1 MATTKVI
8 KIVYQ
13 FRRDTAANW
22 LANKDVIP
30 AAGEPCF
37 VIDQNILKIGD
48 GETTFENLP
57 SIGGVDVSADGKSL
71 ILENSTFKLYGFD
84 EAEIGAQPIKTE
96 DGTIKWVVPSTE
108 TIDGLKTIVSD
119 LQTDVSGLKT
129 DVSGLKTSVSDIKEI
144 ITPSGEGEKTLIER
158 IEGVE
163 SQLSGTGEG
172 SVEQKIADE
181 VTSQINDFATKV
193 SDNGTVDTFKEL
205 VDYVSTHGTE
215 AADMAA
221 DITELQGLVGSK
233 SVGDQISDA
242 IAASGHMDENKAL
255 AIFDKAKYEISHK
268 PVSTLVDYRDKEIRV
283 MCPVDTEFTLQ
294 NSGEGADKSVYYIGF
309 KAYAPADAV
318 SFKEDLK
325 KTIEDPEMYYFE
337 GNDFAGIDAY
347 GRKYSIVWLPVARY
361 DEATSTWTYYGK
373 NSSAGKYIGWYY
385 SVEWYDADGV
395 KIASD
400 TIRIN
405 LANEACFNSIV
416 DPING
421 VSVGGTLLDAVG
433 GKVNIPVGS
442 DTLLGVVKA
451 SSEVGIAEDGALT
464 IGSISIEK
472 VVVPDEVELVMDG
485 GASK

>member
-1 MATTKVI
+1 MATTKTI
-8 KIVYQ
+8 KIIYQ

-22 LANKDVIP
+22 LANKDVVP

-37 VIDQNILKIGD
+37 VTDKNILKIGD
-48 GETTFENLP
+48 GTTTFENLQ
-57 SIGGVDVSADGKSL
+57 SIGGVDVSADDKSL
-71 ILENSTFKLYGFD
+71 ILEDGTFKLYGFD
-84 EAEIGAQPIKTE
+84 AAEVGAQPIKSE

-108 TIDGLKTIVSD
+108 TLEGLQTIVSG
-119 LQTDVSGLKT
+119 LQSNVTELKTNVSGLQA
-129 DVSGLKTSVSDIKEI
+129 SVSEIKEI
-144 ITPSGEGEKTLIER
+144 ITPSGEGAKTLIQR

-163 SQLSGTGEG
+163 TQLSGTGEG
-172 SVEQKIADE
+172 TVEKR
-181 VTSQINDFATKV
+181 INDTVAAKINEFATQV
-193 SDNGTVDTFKEL
+193 SDDKTVNTFKEL
-205 VDYVSTHGTE
+205 VDYVSAHGTE
-215 AADMAA
+215 AANMAA
-221 DITELQGLVGSK
+221 DITTLQGLVGNK
-233 SVGDQISDA
+233 SVEAQIADA

-268 PVSTLVDYRDKEIRV
+268 PVGTLVDYRDKEIRV
-283 MCPVDTEFTLQ
+283 MCPVGTEFTLQ

-337 GNDFAGIDAY
+337 GNDFAGVDAY
-347 GRKYSIVWLPVARY
+347 GRKYSIVWLPVARHGA
-361 DEATSTWTYYGK
+361 DDTWTYYGV
-373 NSSAGKYIGWYY
+373 NSQAGKYIGWYY
-385 SVEWYDADGV
+385 SVEWYNSDGV
-395 KIASD
+395 KISSD

-405 LANEACFNSIV
+405 LANEACFNSII
-416 DPING
+416 DPISG

-433 GKVNIPVGS
+433 GKVNIPIGS

-472 VVVPDEVELVMDG
+472 VVVPDDVELVMDG
-485 GASK
+485 GASNK

>member
-1 MATTKVI
+1 MATTKLIKTVI
-8 KIVYQ
+8 Q
-13 FRRDTAANW
+13 FRIDSAANW
-22 LANKDVIP
+22 LTNKDVIP
-30 AAGEPCF
+30 AVGEPCF
-37 VIDQNILKIGD
+37 VIDENILKIGD

-57 SIGGVDVSADGKSL
+57 AIGGIDVSADGKSL
-71 ILENSTFKLYGFD
+71 ILEDGTFKLFGFND
-84 EAEIGAQPIKTE
+84 AEIGAQPRKKD
-96 DGTIKWVVPSTE
+96 DGTIEWIVPSTE
-108 TIDGLKTIVSD
+108 TLDGLQTIVSG
-119 LQTDVSGLKT
+119 LQTDVTGLKT
-129 DVSGLKTSVSDIKEI
+129 NVAEIKEI
-144 ITPSGEGEKTLIER
+144 LTPSGEGEKTLIER

-215 AADMAA
+215 AANMAA
-221 DITELQGLVGSK
+221 DITALQGLVGNK
-233 SVGDQISDA
+233 SVEDQISDA

-361 DEATSTWTYYGK
+361 DEATSTWNYYGK

-385 SVEWYDADGV
+385 SVEWYDANGIKV
-395 KIASD
+395 AAD

-405 LANEACFNSIV
+405 LTNEDCHNAIV
-416 DPING
+416 QTGISG
-421 VSVGGTLLDAVG
+421 VKVGGTLLEAVD
-433 GKVNIPVGS
+433 GKVNIPIGS
-442 DTLLGVVKA
+442 ETILGVVKA
-451 SSEVGIAEDGALT
+451 SSEVGIAADGALT
-464 IGSISIEK
+464 IGEISIEK
-472 VVVPDEVELVMDG
+472 IVQPDGLTLVVDG
-485 GASK
+485 GASAN

>member
-30 AAGEPCF
+30 APGEPCF

-48 GETTFENLP
+48 GKTTFENLP

-71 ILENSTFKLYGFD
+71 ILEDGTFKLYGFN

-233 SVGDQISDA
+233 R
-242 IAASGHMDENKAL
+242 
-255 AIFDKAKYEISHK
+255 
-268 PVSTLVDYRDKEIRV
+268 P
-283 MCPVDTEFTLQ
+283 
-294 NSGEGADKSVYYIGF
+294 
-309 KAYAPADAV
+309 
-318 SFKEDLK
+318 
-325 KTIEDPEMYYFE
+325 
-337 GNDFAGIDAY
+337 
-347 GRKYSIVWLPVARY
+347 
-361 DEATSTWTYYGK
+361 
-373 NSSAGKYIGWYY
+373 
-385 SVEWYDADGV
+385 
-395 KIASD
+395 
-400 TIRIN
+400 N
-405 LANEACFNSIV
+405 L
-416 DPING
+416 
-421 VSVGGTLLDAVG
+421 
-433 GKVNIPVGS
+433 
-442 DTLLGVVKA
+442 
-451 SSEVGIAEDGALT
+451 
-464 IGSISIEK
+464 
-472 VVVPDEVELVMDG
+472 
-485 GASK
+485 

>member
-1 MATTKVI
+1 MAITKTI
-8 KIVYQ
+8 KIIYQ

-37 VIDQNILKIGD
+37 ITDKNILKIGD
-48 GETTFENLP
+48 GKTIFENLK
-57 SIGGVDVSADGKSL
+57 SIGGVDVSADDKSL
-71 ILENSTFKLYGFD
+71 ILEDGTFKLYGFD
-84 EAEIGAQPIKTE
+84 AAKVGAQPIKSE

-108 TIDGLKTIVSD
+108 TLEGLQTIVSGLQSDVTGLKTN
-119 LQTDVSGLKT
+119 VSGLQA
-129 DVSGLKTSVSDIKEI
+129 SVSEIKEI
-144 ITPSGEGEKTLIER
+144 ITPSSEGSKTLIQR

-163 SQLSGTGEG
+163 TQLSGTGEG
-172 SVEQKIADE
+172 TVEAK
-181 VTSQINDFATKV
+181 INDTVTAKINEFVTKV
-193 SDNGTVDTFKEL
+193 SDDQTVNTFKEL
-205 VDYVSTHGTE
+205 VDYVADHGTE
-215 AADMAA
+215 AANMAA
-221 DITELQGLVGSK
+221 DITALQGLVGNK
-233 SVGDQISDA
+233 SVEDQISDA

-255 AIFDKAKYEISHK
+255 VIFDKAKYEISHK
-268 PVSTLVDYRDKEIRV
+268 PTGTLVDYRDKEIRV

-294 NSGEGADKSVYYIGF
+294 NSGEGADKLVYYIGF

-361 DEATSTWTYYGK
+361 DEATSTWSYYGV
-373 NSSAGKYIGWYY
+373 NSKAGKYIGWYY

-405 LANEACFNSIV
+405 LANEACFNSII

-464 IGSISIEK
+464 IGEISIEK
-472 VVVPDEVELVMDG
+472 VVVPEGVELVIDG
-485 GASK
+485 GAAN

>member
-1 MATTKVI
+1 MATQKTI
-8 KIVYQ
+8 KIIYQ

-22 LANKDVIP
+22 LANKDVVP

-48 GETTFENLP
+48 GTTTFEHLP
-57 SIGGVDVSADGKSL
+57 SIGGIDVSADGKSL
-71 ILENSTFKLYGFD
+71 ILEEGTFKLYGFD
-84 EAEIGAQPIKTE
+84 AAEVGAQPIKSE

-108 TIDGLKTIVSD
+108 TLEGLQTIVSG
-119 LQTDVSGLKT
+119 LQT
-129 DVSGLKTSVSDIKEI
+129 DVSGLKTSVSEIKEI
-144 ITPSGEGEKTLIER
+144 ITPSAEGKKTLIER

-163 SQLSGTGEG
+163 TQLSGTGEG
-172 SVEQKIADE
+172 TVEAK
-181 VTSQINDFATKV
+181 INDTVTAKINEFVTKV
-193 SDNGTVDTFKEL
+193 SDDQTVNTFKEL
-205 VDYVSTHGTE
+205 VNYVADHGTE
-215 AADMAA
+215 AANMAA
-221 DITELQGLVGSK
+221 DITALQGLVGNK
-233 SVGDQISDA
+233 SVEDQISDA

-283 MCPVDTEFTLQ
+283 MCPVDTEFALQ

-361 DEATSTWTYYGK
+361 DEATSTWNYYGK

-405 LANEACFNSIV
+405 LANEACFNSII

-464 IGSISIEK
+464 IGEISIEK
-472 VVVPDEVELVMDG
+472 VVVPGGVELVMDG
-485 GASK
+485 GAAN